1 MRKLGLD
8 LGSKSCG
15 IAISDPLNITAQGLE
30 NFTFEEYHFE
40 VLLEKLKSIFGYYKI
55 DTIVVGY
62 PTFPSGDKTKTA
74 QMIDDEILPLI
85 EKEFSMCKIVK
96 INENNTTKRA
106 REIMHSAGLNTKK
119 QKNYKDKIA
128 AQLIL
133 DDFLQ
138 TLI

>member
-30 NFTFEEYHFE
+30 NFIFEEYNFE
-40 VLLEKLKSIFGYYKI
+40 LLIEKLISIFGYYKI
-55 DTIVVGY
+55 DTIVVGI
-62 PTFPSGDKTKTA
+62 PTYPSGDKTKTA
-74 QMIDDEILPLI
+74 TMIDDEILPLI
-85 EKEFSMCKIVK
+85 EKNFPECRIVK
-96 INENNTTKRA
+96 LNENNTTKKA
-106 REIMHSAGLNTKK
+106 REIMHEAGLNTKK
-119 QKNYKDKIA
+119 QKKFKDKIA